1 MSEISLR
8 ANRLANEFESMAA
21 AVKDYAGSDADRAVA
36 VVEIDEAIGTV
47 RHELTTATLDEAA
60 ELLRER
66 GEGVTVSET
75 QLRRFGQLI
84 SGMPY
89 SGLTGRTAITDVDD
103 LLLWLAVFGDVLAG
117 VAKRQQQ
124 AERELFELQ
133 QQQRAMRSFLG
144 LDKLDAIEADVAE
157 VFELVRGEK
166 AGA

>member
-8 ANRLANEFESMAA
+8 ANRLANEF
-21 AVKDYAGSDADRAVA
+21 DAFVEQWSSNAQRHDTIYSLAHMDGDFEVENVIDVA
-36 VVEIDEAIGTV
+36 
-47 RHELTTATLDEAA
+47 RLTEAA
-60 ELLRER
+60 QLLRER

-75 QLRRFGQLI
+75 QLRRFGQLV

-133 QQQRAMRSFLG
+133 QQQRSMRSFLG